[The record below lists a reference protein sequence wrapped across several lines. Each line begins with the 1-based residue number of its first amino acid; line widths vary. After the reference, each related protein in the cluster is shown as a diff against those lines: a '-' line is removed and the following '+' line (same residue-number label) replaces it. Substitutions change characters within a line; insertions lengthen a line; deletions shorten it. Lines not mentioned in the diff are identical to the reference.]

1 MVRTPVQ
8 GADSKAPVQAH
19 GSTQAGVDRPAVPQ
33 TFANLLVFDLP
44 SGARPEQAL
53 ADVGDAVSRIVSGR
67 CAALAAIAPADL
79 TVTVGLGPELVAA
92 VDPTLPGAVALPSF
106 AREAIDAQCRG
117 GDVLVQVCGSDP
129 LAVPLASQELTRTLQ
144 AHGGVPRWGQNGFRR
159 YGPDGIGL
167 NLMGFRD
174 GIVLP
179 KGADLP
185 REVWLD
191 APAPV
196 AGGTI
201 VVVRRLRIDLSDFLR
216 LPLAE
221 QDAAVGRRRSDGAP
235 LSGGGVET
243 PLDLGAKTPDG
254 RYVIPAAAHVRRANP
269 GAAGVGVMLR
279 RAYNYDNGPGDQG
292 LLFIAFHRELRTFVE
307 TQRRLDEAD
316 ALMDHT
322 TATASA
328 AFLVLPGFG
337 PDERLGATLFG

>member
-1 MVRTPVQ
+1 VQ
-8 GADSKAPVQAH
+8 PH
-19 GSTQAGVDRPAVPQ
+19 GSMQAGVDRPALPQ

-44 SGARPEQAL
+44 AGARPEQTI
-53 ADVGDAVSRIVSGR
+53 ADVGDAVSQIVAGR
-67 CAALAAIAPADL
+67 CAAMAAIAPADL
-79 TVTVGLGPELVAA
+79 TVTVGVGPERVAA
-92 VDPTLPGAVALPSF
+92 VNPALPGAAALPAF
-106 AREAIDAQCRG
+106 AREAIDARCRG

-129 LAVPLASQELTRTLQ
+129 LAVTLASQELTRTVQ
-144 AHGGVPRWGQNGFRR
+144 ARGGAPRWGQSGFRG

-167 NLMGFRD
+167 NLVGFRD
-174 GIVLP
+174 GIALP

-191 APAPV
+191 DPAPV

-201 VVVRRLRIDLSDFLR
+201 VVVRRLRIDLSGFLR

-235 LSGGGVET
+235 LSGGNVAA

-254 RYVIPAAAHVRRANP
+254 RYLIPALAHVRRANP
-269 GAAGVGVMLR
+269 GAAGVGLILR

-337 PDERLGATLFG
+337 PGERLGAKLFG